1 MADNRGVAIKLADR
15 AAEEDV
21 KEEILLYSAL
31 AKQQVNARDLQ
42 RVDREL
48 EQYISET
55 FGVSVNFDLHDA
67 LARLKAE
74 GIVMEDPAGNLVTL
88 APKEA
93 ARLIDRKWDEY
104 LDRMADD
111 QAVGREVA
119 DRSGIAPT

>member
-31 AKQQVNARDLQ
+31 ARQQVNARDLQ

-74 GIVMEDPAGNLVTL
+74 GIVVEDSAGNLVTL

-119 DRSGIAPT
+119 DRGGIAPT